1 MSTDTRVRKIVLD
14 VVRKL
19 VRPGS
24 PVTRT
29 VWKAAY
35 AIARDE
41 AIRETIAWKKQY
53 ITIEEC

>member
-1 MSTDTRVRKIVLD
+1 MTTDTRVRQIVLD
-14 VVRKL
+14 VVKKL

-35 AIARDE
+35 GIVRDE
-41 AIRETIAWKKQY
+41 AIRETVAWKDKY
-53 ITIEEC
+53 ITIE